1 MRIKLLPSIVL
12 FFLLTS
18 ATSFA
23 QSFYTDGIVEEL
35 NKAWPNN
42 RTINIVFHGHSVPTG
57 YFRTPFVNKF
67 ESYPMLALKDLK
79 AKHPNAVVNSI
90 TTSIGGEHSESGER
104 RLLND
109 VLNHKPDV
117 LFIDYALNDRG
128 IGLVRAK
135 AAWEKMIK
143 TAQAYRFKSSD
154 GTTRSVSIVLMTPT
168 PDTNENILDDNAPL
182 AKHAEQIKQL
192 ARQYGLRVVDSYGWF
207 KVLAQRNNGLDM
219 FMAQPNHINAKGHQ
233 HVATGVVSILS
244 PRQNNQGRSQAES
257 SKDRL
262 NLKDDLGIDV
272 VQEADGHS
280 LKIIKP
286 TKEPI
291 TLKVVDMSGREVS
304 SYVVSDTE
312 SNVVLENNLHRGVYI
327 LNFIKGQ
334 RRYSKRIRLNGNE

>member
-1 MRIKLLPSIVL
+1 MMETKPLLGVILFVLLLPTTIFS
-12 FFLLTS
+12 
-18 ATSFA
+18 

-35 NKAWPNN
+35 NKEWPNN
-42 RTINIVFHGHSVPTG
+42 RTINVVFHGHSVPTG

-79 AKHPNAVVNSI
+79 AKHPNAVVNAI

-117 LFIDYALNDRG
+117 LFIDYALNDRS

-143 TAQAYRFKSSD
+143 TARDYRFKSSD
-154 GTTRSVSIVLMTPT
+154 GRTRSVNIVLMTPT
-168 PDTNENILDDNAPL
+168 PDTNEDILDDNATL
-182 AKHAEQIKQL
+182 AQHTEQIKQL

-207 KVLAQRNNGLDM
+207 KVLARRNNGLDT

-244 PRQNNQGRSQAES
+244 PQQNRQSRLQAKES
-257 SKDRL
+257 L
-262 NLKDDLGIDV
+262 YLEDDLGINVIQNSDH
-272 VQEADGHS
+272 HS
-280 LKIIKP
+280 LKVTKP
-286 TKEPI
+286 TKDPV
-291 TLKVVDMSGREVS
+291 TLKIVDMSGKEVAA
-304 SYVVSDTE
+304 YVLSGMEAKVR
-312 SNVVLENNLHRGVYI
+312 LKNNLNRGVYI
-327 LNFIKGQ
+327 LNFIKDE
-334 RRYSKRIRLNGNE
+334 RLYSKRIILNGNE